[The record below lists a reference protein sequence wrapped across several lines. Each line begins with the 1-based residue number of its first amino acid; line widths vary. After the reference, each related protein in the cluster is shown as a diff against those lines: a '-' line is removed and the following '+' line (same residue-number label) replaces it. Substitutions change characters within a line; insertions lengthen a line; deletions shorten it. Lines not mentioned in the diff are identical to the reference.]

1 MENAGKP
8 SVQEKQISIAGN
20 MANDLLSHPLQEQNR
35 MIEAFLDHI
44 KQERTRK
51 IGNLEAEVKELSSIY
66 QESQK
71 IIASFAS

>member
-1 MENAGKP
+1 MAELARN
-8 SVQEKQISIAGN
+8 SVEEKQISVAREMAGSVL
-20 MANDLLSHPLQEQNR
+20 DFPLQEQNR

-44 KQERTRK
+44 KQERTRR